1 MKRHIAHSHNPKVVG
16 LLTHCLGVALALDY
30 PGDHLAITSLALKLR
45 KDFFQ
50 VIAHLGGESSSVGF
64 EISPG

>member
-1 MKRHIAHSHNPKVVG
+1 VYRQLFDSHR
-16 LLTHCLGVALALDY
+16 LHH
-30 PGDHLAITSLALKLR
+30 PGDHLAITSLALELR

-50 VIAHLGGESSSVGF
+50 VIAHFGGEFSSVGF